1 MRQNIQGVISLI
13 RKTEYICVFL
23 AGGILYSLI
32 EMLWRGYTHWSMTV
46 AGGLCLLLIHW
57 LNMGLRNCDILLRC
71 LCGCLMITA
80 VEFAAG
86 VIVNL
91 WLGLDV
97 WDYSGMAYNLLG
109 QICPAFSLMWFL
121 ISFPACMVS
130 DGARKFFSLLEKR
143 EQPAAA

>member
-1 MRQNIQGVISLI
+1 MCQNIQGVISLI

-23 AGGILYSLI
+23 TGGILYSMI
-32 EMLWRGYTHWSMTV
+32 EMLWRGYTHWSMTA
-46 AGGLCLLLIHW
+46 AGGICLLLIHW
-57 LNMGLRNCDILLRC
+57 LNMKLHSRDILLRC
-71 LCGCLMITA
+71 LWGCVMITA
-80 VEFAAG
+80 VEFTAG

-130 DGARKFFSLLEKR
+130 DAARKFFDLLAER
-143 EQPAAA
+143 ERTVTA